1 MYSSWIDESNFFME
15 SWLDSTAHDQTQL
28 AMQNSALFRVYRA
41 LSNSRSQR
49 TRIRF
54 SLGREPCPYTQMFR
68 SASIMTRTRSSSV
81 TFASYTSFPRSHV
94 FPPIFSSTIV
104 PINENKD
111 GCSTSSDRSR
121 SPWRHLASLVSFFFA
136 YTWPGNGTLSY
147 PLRSNTR
154 PAIRSSPLPRDPIVI
169 ARLVITS

>member
-1 MYSSWIDESNFFME
+1 ME

-41 LSNSRSQR
+41 PSNSRSQR

-111 GCSTSSDRSR
+111 GCSTPARIDRVPPGGISPR
-121 SPWRHLASLVSFFFA
+121 SYRSFLP
-136 YTWPGNGTLSY
+136 TLGPGTGLF
-147 PLRSNTR
+147 LTR
-154 PAIRSSPLPRDPIVI
+154 CDPTPVLPYDLLLFPEIRS
-169 ARLVITS
+169 